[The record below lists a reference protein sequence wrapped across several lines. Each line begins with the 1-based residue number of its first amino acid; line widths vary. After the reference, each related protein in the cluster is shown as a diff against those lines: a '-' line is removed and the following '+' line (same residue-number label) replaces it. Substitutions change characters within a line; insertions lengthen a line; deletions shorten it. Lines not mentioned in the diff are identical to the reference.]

1 MASLSHKPS
10 EQQRQHGKPG
20 VHEIFRDAG
29 EGACPCL
36 EAHVAGGLD
45 EDGAWD
51 GEEREFPGI
60 SRHSWYREGL
70 RLPRWVT
77 LTADSPCSELH
88 TSFAIRRMV
97 SRKIFCL
104 FNYLLA

>member
-1 MASLSHKPS
+1 MCNLGFTVLRRPGVIIPAVHKRRLGFRKVNGLPSLNPS
-10 EQQRQHGKPG
+10 ERQTQQGNPG

-51 GEEREFPGI
+51 GEEREFLRI
-60 SRHSWYREGL
+60 SCHS
-70 RLPRWVT
+70 
-77 LTADSPCSELH
+77 
-88 TSFAIRRMV
+88 
-97 SRKIFCL
+97 
-104 FNYLLA
+104 